1 MVKLNLDMIQESSL
15 DYNKK
20 IQVKETHN
28 EYNKLNPISS
38 FPLNHLSISSP
49 DSNHIILRDYQQK
62 IVDQILNDNSNNI
75 IGIQMP
81 TGSGKSYVIASLVKQ
96 YLKQDQRSLI
106 IVPTNILIT
115 QLEKSFK
122 NMDVKCKSIM
132 GKQATIK
139 KILEKQ
145 NKNINTITDIEYERL
160 EEQYKKMLAIANKSN
175 VLITNFT
182 MYIEGII
189 DSSNFDNIIID
200 EAQLFRNF
208 YSQSSREM
216 SEINWEYIFAKPKER
231 DIEYKGYSGLSD
243 VEKSFLYQLFKSNKD
258 QALKAIE
265 GSGKDYYGYKYHET
279 QQQKL
284 DDLKQLYQII
294 NSMESFDSSDFKYR
308 LSRIISSNY
317 IDSSLIELAGLQEKA
332 NPICGYMLSPHIDP
346 IVDKRIILSSATLDS
361 YTLNFF
367 KYNNTVK
374 FNIYKVFLSEFRS
387 ENSMGNSSINLIE
400 VDNEYNFLQN
410 IEDYIEENKDKDFK
424 HILILSTSNKN
435 IFDIKKKSVKG
446 IIKIVNNK
454 YHLCTDVKQYKEYP
468 ADSYKIIIGSNGLF
482 QGLDI
487 SDLDSVFLNK
497 IPFPKYDEMF
507 KKRCEIYT
515 KDTGNN
521 SWIGV
526 TIPETMN
533 IILQCA
539 GRLWRSPD
547 SNGNFI
553 IFGNKGQFDKFKWI
567 TSGFRNIYGEQLPI
581 VKSSL

>member
-15 DYNKK
+15 DYKKK

-28 EYNKLNPISS
+28 EYNKLKPISS
-38 FPLNHLSISSP
+38 FPLNSPSIPSS
-49 DSNHIILRDYQQK
+49 DSNHIILRDYQQN
-62 IVDQILNDNSNNI
+62 IVDKILNNNSNNI

-81 TGSGKSYVIASLVKQ
+81 TGSGKSYVIASIVKQ
-96 YLKQDQRSLI
+96 YLKQNQRSLI

-139 KILEKQ
+139 NILEKQ
-145 NKNINTITDIEYERL
+145 HKNINTITDIEYERL
-160 EEQYKKMLAIANKSN
+160 EEQYKKMLAIANKSK

-182 MYIEGII
+182 MYIEGIV

-216 SEINWEYIFAKPKER
+216 SEINWKYIFAKPKEM
-231 DIEYKGYSGLSD
+231 DLEYKDYSGLSD
-243 VEKSFLYQLFKSNKD
+243 VEKSFLYQLFKNNKD
-258 QALKAIE
+258 QALKAIKD
-265 GSGKDYYGYKYHET
+265 SGKDYYGYKYHET

-294 NSMESFDSSDFKYR
+294 NSMESFNSSDFKYR

-317 IDSSLIELAGLQEKA
+317 IDSSLTELAGLQERA
-332 NPICGYMLSPHIDP
+332 NSICGYMLSPHIDP
-346 IVDKRIILSSATLDS
+346 IIDKRIILSSATLDS

-387 ENSMGNSSINLIE
+387 ENSMQDSSINLVE
-400 VDNEYNFLQN
+400 VNNEYNFLQN
-410 IEDYIEENKDKDFK
+410 IEDYIEKNKDKDFK

-435 IFDIKKKSVKG
+435 VFDIRKKSIKG
-446 IIKIVNNK
+446 IIKIGDNQ

-468 ADSYKIIIGSNGLF
+468 SDSYKIIIGSNGLF

-497 IPFPKYDEMF
+497 IPFSKYDEMF

-515 KDTGNN
+515 KDTGEN

-547 SNGNFI
+547 SKGNFI

-567 TSGFRNIYGEQLPI
+567 TSGFRNIYGDLPI
-581 VKSSL
+581 VKSHL